1 MLQPLKDAE
10 NSIQSKVLMLH
21 VHCGLFTYIQVICGV
36 NLGTYSI
43 HAASGYIISSSGA
56 TKTCNVKFILVINP
70 ELINTHIPKKPGN
83 TALGWSLPINKHVRP
98 PY

>member
-21 VHCGLFTYIQVICGV
+21 VHYGLFTDIQVICGV

-83 TALGWSLPINKHVRP
+83 TALGWSLPINKHV
-98 PY
+98 